1 MKKLIQKFQQ
11 ELDRAPEGAYKNS
24 IKKQILELK
33 LSRENKLSLTIKKNT
48 MFKTQSQAVSTIKRN
63 VIEVSTP
70 FDNDP
75 IINAP
80 IKSVGTENK
89 KTLKSMF
96 KAFGDA
102 YFA

>member
-11 ELDRAPEGAYKNS
+11 ELDIAPAGAYKDS

-33 LSRENKLSLTIKKNT
+33 LSRDNKLSLTIKKNT
-48 MFKTQSQAVSTIKRN
+48 MFKTPSQAIATIKRN

-70 FDNDP
+70 FDNDTV
-75 IINAP
+75 INAP
-80 IKSVGTENK
+80 IESVGTENK
-89 KTLKSMF
+89 KSLKSMF